1 MESIKITFGKDKTA
15 IIKGFAIVFMI
26 LLHVFGGAGW
36 YEDDIP
42 MNHSDGL
49 IRFMHSFQ
57 ICVGIFV
64 FMIGYGYAFSREKD
78 FKYSV
83 KHVKQLLIA
92 FWTVLFIFV
101 VPASLETLHSAKLG
115 GTRLLYLNMFGI
127 DETLLWVSWF
137 VFLYIWAM
145 MVTPFLS
152 RLLDKQPYFWGGTLS
167 FLCYFIEVA
176 IWYFVPNYNS
186 RIWWHTLDVCA
197 SWTPTILLGY
207 IFACKEW
214 FLKISIPNHWAVSII
229 ATILVFVVLFLKM
242 VLPGIKI
249 FNFDVIY
256 APVII
261 LCILVLFS
269 QFKLKFLSKV
279 MLELGDKSFYMWFV
293 HALFFTAA
301 TRPVYHQ
308 FVMLSNNLWLVA
320 LWTIVL
326 SYLVSVLIKKVVEI

>member
-1 MESIKITFGKDKTA
+1 MKRIQITFGKDKTA

-42 MNHSDGL
+42 MNHNDGL

-64 FMIGYGYAFSREKD
+64 FMIGYGYAFSKKKD

-83 KHVKQLLIA
+83 KHVKQLLTV
-92 FWTVLFIFV
+92 FWTILFIFA
-101 VPASLETLHSAKLG
+101 VPAAMDTLCSAER
-115 GTRLLYLNMFGI
+115 GTRLLYLNMFGMDI
-127 DETLLWVSWF
+127 TLLWVSWF

-145 MVTPFLS
+145 MVMPFMG
-152 RLLDKQPYFWGGTLS
+152 RLIDKRPCLWTIILIVVSLAAQF
-167 FLCYFIEVA
+167 V
-176 IWYFVPNYNS
+176 IWYLIPNFNFHL
-186 RIWWHTLDVCA
+186 WWHALFVCF

-207 IFACKEW
+207 IFARKGW
-214 FLKISIPNHWAVSII
+214 FQKMSIPNHWSVPII
-229 ATILVFVVLFLKM
+229 ATVLVFVVLWLKM

-249 FNFDVIY
+249 LNFDIIY
-256 APVII
+256 APIII
-261 LCILVLFS
+261 LCILVVFS
-269 QFKLKFLSKV
+269 QFKMKYFSKV
-279 MLELGDKSFYMWFV
+279 MLELGDKSVYMWFV

-301 TRPVYHQ
+301 TRPIYHQ
-308 FVMLSNNLWLVA
+308 FVMISSNLWIVA

-326 SYLVSVLIKKVVEI
+326 SYFISVVIKKVVEI

>member
-1 MESIKITFGKDKTA
+1 MESIQITFGKDKTA

-36 YEDDIP
+36 YENDIP
-42 MNHSDGL
+42 MNHNEGL

-64 FMIGYGYAFSREKD
+64 FMIGYGYAFSKKKD
-78 FKYSV
+78 FSYSV
-83 KHVKQLLIA
+83 KHVKQLLTA
-92 FWTVLFIFV
+92 FWTVLFLFA
-101 VPASLETLHSAKLG
+101 VPASLGTLHSSKLG
-115 GTRLLYLNMFGI
+115 GARLLYLNMFGI

-145 MVTPFLS
+145 IVMPFMG
-152 RLLDKQPYFWGGTLS
+152 RIIDRKPYLWTIILIVLS
-167 FLCYFIEVA
+167 FAAQFVVWC
-176 IWYFVPNYNS
+176 FVPDFNNHP
-186 RIWWHTLDVCA
+186 WWHALFVCL
-197 SWTPTILLGY
+197 SWTPIILLGY
-207 IFACKEW
+207 LFARKEW
-214 FLKISIPNHWAVSII
+214 FQKIRIPNHWSVPII
-229 ATILVFVVLFLKM
+229 ATALVFVVLWLKM

-249 FNFDVIY
+249 LNFDIIY

-261 LCILVLFS
+261 LCILVVFS
-269 QFKLKFLSKV
+269 QIKPKYLSKI
-279 MLELGDKSFYMWFV
+279 MTELGDKSVYMWFV

-308 FVMLSNNLWLVA
+308 FVMISNNLWIVA

-326 SYLVSVLIKKVVEI
+326 SYLISVVIKKVVEL